1 MPYQNIDAAISA
13 TDFQAIKDAF
23 ATIKQKLPFLVIL
36 TVNER
41 KATFKPTRTAFS
53 SHNLCPAGS
62 AYSF

>member
-13 TDFQAIKDAF
+13 ADFQAIKDAF
-23 ATIKQKLPFLVIL
+23 ATIKQKTSVPRHS